1 MLHVLDKLY
10 KFLLRVS
17 RVPGLGFLQREAS
30 SVLRFKGSLIE
41 MEDRAEGTKQGIGE
55 GAGAMRDLFGKGGKQ
70 RQGAAAAGQ
79 TQAEVGPEGA
89 AKRGGAPQRQAPSG
103 GPAQG
108 APVRSDRPQKP
119 SSDVR
124 VQKKLLMKKLRG

>member
-10 KFLLRVS
+10 VFLLRLS
-17 RVPGLGFLQREAS
+17 RVPGLGFLHREAS

-41 MEDRAEGTKQGIGE
+41 MEDRAEGTKQGFGE

-70 RQGAAAAGQ
+70 QQGAAAGQ
-79 TQAEVGPEGA
+79 AQAETGRAGA
-89 AKRGGAPQRQAPSG
+89 AKRGGAPQGQTPSG
-103 GPAQG
+103 GQAQG
-108 APVRSDRPQKP
+108 TPSRSDRPQKP